1 MVVDVPIVVEIRY
14 EIGRIIGDGNFAVV
28 REGVDRWEKKW
39 RELVVQYVFTL
50 WADFYHVGGAELD
63 LR

>member
-28 REGVDRWEKKW
+28 REGIDR
-39 RELVVQYVFTL
+39 LAINLFVVEGL
-50 WADFYHVGGAELD
+50 
-63 LR
+63 

>member
-28 REGVDRWEKKW
+28 REGIDR
-39 RELVVQYVFTL
+39 LFIHLLSLSVICIY
-50 WADFYHVGGAELD
+50 
-63 LR
+63 